1 MAHYGQE
8 SPINYDLTKVL
19 PAAINVNLIDKKFRV
34 VQNFFQV
41 TAPTAIFKG
50 DADDLADVED
60 INRLVGI
67 NQNHVYH
74 VSENHCHRHQ

>member
-1 MAHYGQE
+1 M
-8 SPINYDLTKVL
+8 
-19 PAAINVNLIDKKFRV
+19 NLIQKKYGV

-67 NQNHVYH
+67 NQNHVSH
-74 VSENHCHRHQ
+74 VSDVMNINRLVGIVHILVTF